1 MNIIKALLI
10 VSTAVTVCLALD
22 ISGTVTD
29 TGGTPLEGAA
39 VWLEELGVSDKTGA
53 DGKFALI
60 DTTTGIIGQTIHP
73 PHKISVKVNEGVLL
87 ITAAERAP
95 VKIITYN
102 LQGKLLF
109 TFQKSMDIGRYSV
122 ALPDFG
128 AGVYVY
134 KVRSGRS
141 EFVLRSC
148 SIDKVSA
155 CTIVPVHG
163 SQSIALSRHMMS
175 SDTINDI
182 IAATMEGYLNYR
194 VIVTNSDT
202 SGIEIKMIVC
212 AGTITDYDGHE
223 YQTVRIGNQ
232 VWMTENLKTTRYDDG
247 TISGYF
253 FYDNDSVAN
262 AVKYGALYN
271 WHAMASG
278 KLAPTGWH
286 VPDTTEWNI
295 LVNYLV
301 LNGYNWDG
309 TTDTTVQ
316 DKIGKS
322 LAAKT
327 DWNYK
332 IGKSLAAKT
341 DWNYSR
347 IEGNVGNDLSS
358 NNSSGFSALPGGYR
372 FSSGSFNHIGYY
384 GFWWSVVPNA
394 HRRYLGFRH
403 DNIGSLSGDNDEYGL
418 SVRCVKD

>member
-1 MNIIKALLI
+1 
-10 VSTAVTVCLALD
+10 
-22 ISGTVTD
+22 
-29 TGGTPLEGAA
+29 
-39 VWLEELGVSDKTGA
+39 
-53 DGKFALI
+53 
-60 DTTTGIIGQTIHP
+60 
-73 PHKISVKVNEGVLL
+73 VNEGVLL

-202 SGIEIKMIVC
+202 SGIEIN
-212 AGTITDYDGHE
+212 YDGHE
-223 YQTVRIGNQ
+223 YQTVQIGNQ
-232 VWMTENLKTTRYDDG
+232 VWMTENLKTTRYKDG
-247 TISGYF
+247 TISGYY

-327 DWNYK
+327 DWNY
-332 IGKSLAAKT
+332 
-341 DWNYSR
+341 SR
-347 IEGNVGNDLSS
+347 VEGDVGNDMQS
-358 NNSSGFSALPGGYR
+358 NNSTGFSALPGGYR
-372 FSSGSFNHIGYY
+372 FGGGSFNYIGYY
-384 GFWWSVVPNA
+384 GLWWSAVPFA
-394 HRRYLGFRH
+394 YRRYLGFSY
-403 DNIGSLSGDNDEYGL
+403 DNLGSYSGDNDNYGF